1 MNIPNLITIFRIILI
16 PVFLMIFNSNIENK
30 VLYAGLVF
38 LLAGF
43 SDVLDGYIARKYNLT
58 SRLGAILDPFA
69 DKLMSFA
76 VLISFTI
83 VGFIPYWILF
93 ILLIKET
100 IMIMGGIMLYLRKD
114 EAFIPSNRFG
124 KNATLALYISI
135 TSIVFKAPEYLS
147 SLFLVITVILN
158 VSAFLSYL
166 SLFLGLNEDKFNPVD
181 KL

>member
-1 MNIPNLITIFRIILI
+1 LNIPNIITIFRIILI
-16 PVFLMIFNSNIENK
+16 PIFLLIFNSNIENR

-38 LLAGF
+38 LLAGL

-58 SRLGAILDPFA
+58 SRLGAVLDPFA

-76 VLISFTI
+76 VLISFTL
-83 VGFIPYWILF
+83 VGFIPSWILF

-100 IMIMGGIMLYLRKD
+100 IMIIGGLMLYIRKD
-114 EAFIPSNRFG
+114 EAFIPSNRAG

-147 SLFLVITVILN
+147 SLFLVVTVVLNIL
-158 VSAFLSYL
+158 AFASYL
-166 SLFLGLNEDKFNPVD
+166 SIFVGLSKNRINPVD